1 MITPNLSYFKTF
13 KDIIIFNK
21 PKCLTVGLMKAF
33 KALAKKIF
41 LWSFAKKHVRVSPL
55 PHHTSI
61 TVRYWHCTALQ
72 YIGTLIPNA
81 I

>member
-33 KALAKKIF
+33 KALAKKHIF
-41 LWSFAKKHVRVSPL
+41 VEFR
-55 PHHTSI
+55 
-61 TVRYWHCTALQ
+61 
-72 YIGTLIPNA
+72 
-81 I
+81 

>member
-13 KDIIIFNK
+13 KDIIFNK
-21 PKCLTVGLMKAF
+21 PKCLTVGLM

-55 PHHTSI
+55 PHQTSI
-61 TVRYWHCTALQ
+61 TMRYWHCTALQ